1 MAFNQESV
9 ELLERI
15 LNNRILYESYKEAEK
30 DEIQIMT
37 LHKSK
42 GLEFKVVFHL
52 DLYKY
57 IMPSEGICK
66 NGIWGYTDF
75 NQCLNLHYVGIT
87 RAIDTCILITSTLRY
102 NGDGIIKQGIDSDF
116 LIRNGLNG
124 LRNRYNNLDEI
135 AITK

>member
-1 MAFNQESV
+1 MAFNKESV

-57 IMPSEGICK
+57 IMPREGRSK

-87 RAIDTCILITSTLRY
+87 RAIDTCILITSTFRY
-102 NGDGIIKQGIDSDF
+102 NSDGIIKQGIDSDF
-116 LIRNGLNG
+116 LIRNGLNS
-124 LRNRYNNLDEI
+124 LRNRYNNLDKI
-135 AITK
+135 AIIK